1 MAETMDSL
9 FRRGMISSKQM
20 KKLGKSS
27 APKGLRKTKVER
39 PNEED
44 FSGKQGLRDQGAGK
58 MRGVKSAAA
67 IDQKQAKGSS
77 ASPPPS
83 KGGSVESRGCAPG
96 VNEINKNSKTWP
108 SVGKASAKT
117 PMNPRSRGK
126 IAKQGPQYGGGGRD
140 TQ

>member
-1 MAETMDSL
+1 MAEKMDSL

-44 FSGKQGLRDQGAGK
+44 FNGKQGRKDQGAGK
-58 MRGVKSAAA
+58 TRGVKGADA
-67 IDQKQAKGSS
+67 IDQNQAKGSA

-83 KGGSVESRGCAPG
+83 KGASVQNKGKTPG
-96 VNEINKNSKTWP
+96 VNEINKNGKTWP
-108 SVGKASAKT
+108 TEKMASELGRTVAALLHTKNT
-117 PMNPRSRGK
+117 RDPR
-126 IAKQGPQYGGGGRD
+126 
-140 TQ
+140 